1 MSAQAVVD
9 LLAEL
14 PKAPEAPTEP
24 SGVRVYRLV
33 PEEEGAFHVEAVED
47 GVYRVRGR
55 RVERMVAM
63 TDLSSEEGTAH
74 LQKQLA
80 RLGVFEALGHAGVEV
95 GDTVHIGAWETE
107 WGV

>member
-1 MSAQAVVD
+1 M
-9 LLAEL
+9 LAEL
-14 PKAPEAPTEP
+14 PKPPEAVTEP

-33 PEEEGAFHVEAVED
+33 PEEEGGFHVEAVEE

-74 LQKQLA
+74 LQKQLE
-80 RLGVFEALGHAGVEV
+80 RLGVFEALGRAGVEV
-95 GDTVHIGAWETE
+95 GDTIHIGAWETE

>member
-1 MSAQAVVD
+1 M
-9 LLAEL
+9 LAAL
-14 PKAPEAPTEP
+14 PKPPEPAIEP
-24 SGVRVYRLV
+24 NGVRVYRLV
-33 PEEEGAFHVEAVED
+33 PEEADGFHVEAVEQ

-74 LQKQLA
+74 LQKQLE
-80 RLGVFEALGHAGVEV
+80 RLGVFEALGRAGVEV
-95 GDTVHIGAWETE
+95 GDTIHIGAWETE